1 MIRWNVGP
9 MERWIV
15 AVLSIVP
22 FFHLSAQ
29 SFEERLLAVPDT
41 ASVRRMSRDLSA
53 VPHMAGTP
61 AQAATRDYV
70 LARMREWGLES
81 WSAEY
86 TVYLPQPDTV
96 AAWLISGPRAAPVR
110 LVLAEPVT
118 GGGPQIP
125 PFNGYTGDGNVTA
138 EVVYVN
144 YGLIEDYKTLDSLG
158 ISVRGKIAIARYGRS
173 FRGIKAR
180 EAQKRG
186 AVGLIVYSDPQED
199 GYFRGDV
206 YPRGPMRG
214 PAGIQ
219 RGSMMNGNGDPT
231 TPGWASVEGARRLPE
246 DSLALPRI
254 PIIPMGYGNARR
266 FLETLAGPS
275 VPQGWQGALPFR
287 YHVGPG
293 PVRARLH
300 VKTERGARAFHKIW
314 NTFGIIRGARY
325 PDEWVVVGGH
335 RDAWGPGARDNVSGT
350 VAVLETARAFATLAR
365 EGQRPA
371 RSVVFATW
379 DAEEWGLIGSTEW
392 VEEMEDSLRA
402 HVVAYINEDGTFS
415 GPNFSG
421 AGSPSLKPLFRS
433 ATRAVP
439 DPTGPGTVYDV
450 WLKARNADTTA
461 LSFGNLG
468 GGSDFAG
475 FYHRLGI
482 PSGGIGFDGPDG
494 IYHSMY
500 DSYDWMTRFGDPGY
514 KAHRAGA
521 QLVAV
526 IVGRLAN
533 AQILPLDYATF
544 GAEMNALVS
553 QLDSGIARKSWGGTV
568 STQPLKDALDRF
580 TAVARAFN
588 TARDSAI
595 ARAGGLDSAR
605 VQRVNR
611 ALMQV
616 ERRLT
621 RPEGLASRAWFRSLQ
636 FASDIDNGYATMA
649 FPTVNEA
656 IRYADATTATR
667 EIADLVSRVDQARA
681 ALVDAAVALR

>member
-1 MIRWNVGP
+1 MKRRNVGKLECWTVGRAP
-9 MERWIV
+9 LLL
-15 AVLSIVP
+15 ALALSLIP
-22 FFHLSAQ
+22 TFQLSAQ
-29 SFEERLLAVPDT
+29 TFEQRLLAIPDT
-41 ASVRRMSRDLSA
+41 ASVRQMSRDLSA

-70 LARMREWGLES
+70 LERMRSWGIDA
-81 WSAEY
+81 WSKEY

-96 AAWLISGPRAAPVR
+96 AAWLITGSRTQR
-110 LVLAEPVT
+110 LSLAEPGT
-118 GGGPQIP
+118 GPQVP
-125 PFNGYTGDGNVTA
+125 PFNGYTGDGDVTA

-158 ISVRGKIAIARYGRS
+158 VSVRGKIALVRYGRS

-186 AVGLIVYSDPQED
+186 AVGMIVYSDPQDD
-199 GYFRGDV
+199 GFFRGDV
-206 YPRGPMRG
+206 YPKGPMRN
-214 PAGIQ
+214 ADGIQ

-231 TPGWASVEGARRLPE
+231 TPSWASVEGARRVPE
-246 DSLALPRI
+246 DSLAIPRI
-254 PIIPMGYGNARR
+254 PIIPMSYGNARR
-266 FLETLAGPS
+266 LLEPIAGPS
-275 VPQGWQGALPFR
+275 VPQSWQGGLPFH

-293 PVRARLH
+293 PVRARML

-314 NTFGIIRGARY
+314 NTVGMIRGERW
-325 PDEWVVVGGH
+325 PDEWVVVGAH
-335 RDAWGPGARDNVSGT
+335 RDAWSPGARDNVSGT
-350 VAVLETARAFATLAR
+350 VSVLETARAFATLAR
-365 EGQRPA
+365 EGQKPA
-371 RSVVFATW
+371 RTLVFATW

-392 VEEMEDSLRA
+392 VEELEDSLRA

-421 AGSPSLKPLFRS
+421 AGSPSLKPLFRAAS
-433 ATRAVP
+433 RVVP
-439 DPTGPGTVYDV
+439 DPVGPGTVYDV
-450 WLKARNADTTA
+450 WLKGQGGDTTK
-461 LSFGNLG
+461 LTFGNLG

-475 FYHRLGI
+475 FYHHLGI
-482 PSGGIGFDGPDG
+482 PAGGIGFDGPDG

-500 DSYDWMTRFGDPGY
+500 DSYDWMTRFGDPAY

-526 IVGRLAN
+526 ILGRLASSD
-533 AQILPLDYATF
+533 IVPLDYAVF
-544 GAEMNALVS
+544 GTEMNGLVA
-553 QLDSGIARKSWGGTV
+553 QLDSGLAGKKWTASV
-568 STQPLKDALDRF
+568 STQGLKDALDRF

-588 TARDSAI
+588 AARDTARVSPD
-595 ARAGGLDSAR
+595 RA
-605 VQRVNR
+605 QRVNR

-621 RPEGLASRAWFRSLQ
+621 RPEGLVSRAWFKSLQ

-656 IRYADATTATR
+656 IRYADAAAANR
-667 EIADLVSRVDQARA
+667 ELADLVTRVDQARA
-681 ALVDAAVALR
+681 ALVEAAAALR